1 MIYGENSPEAK
12 KKRKK
17 REQTSGQGLPLTGEQ
32 GDSFGTEI
40 SNSETGL
47 KPTKGL
53 QHNLLFLAQQKTEQ
67 TWGL

>member
-12 KKRKK
+12 KKKKK

-32 GDSFGTEI
+32 I

-67 TWGL
+67 TRGL